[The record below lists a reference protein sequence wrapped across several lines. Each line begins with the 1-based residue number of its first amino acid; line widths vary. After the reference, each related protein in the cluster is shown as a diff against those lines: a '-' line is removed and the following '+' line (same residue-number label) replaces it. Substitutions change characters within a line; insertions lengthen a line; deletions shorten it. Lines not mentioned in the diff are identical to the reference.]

1 MWNNYMA
8 YFGTNKTLSKVLS
21 TKSIETKNV
30 DILVKQNVHFKVY
43 AFWYK
48 IKNSI
53 IYANF
58 SRVCFSENV

>member
-1 MWNNYMA
+1 MA
-8 YFGTNKTLSKVLS
+8 YFETNKTLFANIGALS

-30 DILVKQNVHFKVY
+30 DVLVKQNVHFKVY